1 MKILKQKDYDGMIA
15 EIGALNEE
23 IEELKKEKLNLQKI
37 LGMIHQHIQK
47 WRNNKIGNLRA
58 VVEIAKFFGVEK

>member
-1 MKILKQKDYDGMIA
+1 MKILKQKDYNGIIA
-15 EIGALNEE
+15 EIGTLNEE
-23 IEELKKEKLNLQKI
+23 IEELKKEKFNLQKI

-47 WRNNKIGNLRA
+47 WVNNKIGNLRA

>member
-23 IEELKKEKLNLQKI
+23 IDELKKE
-37 LGMIHQHIQK
+37 
-47 WRNNKIGNLRA
+47 
-58 VVEIAKFFGVEK
+58 

>member
-1 MKILKQKDYDGMIA
+1 MIA
-15 EIGALNEE
+15 EIGVLNEE
-23 IEELKKEKLNLQKI
+23 IEELKKEKLHLQKI

-47 WRNNKIGNLRA
+47 WGNNKIGNLRA

>member
-1 MKILKQKDYDGMIA
+1 MKILKQKDYNGIIA

-23 IEELKKEKLNLQKI
+23 IEELKKEKFNLQKI

-47 WRNNKIGNLRA
+47 WGNNKIGNLRA
-58 VVEIAKFFGVEK
+58 VVEIAKFFGIEK